1 MKKLVLVATLVVFGF
16 SNLAAQEEDSMFN
29 FANSDIFLEGNLG
42 YSSLNDKNTEEK
54 SSQFNFNPK
63 VGYFLSE
70 DFAIGVQL
78 GLGSS
83 KLTDDLA
90 DTEVTNSRFNAG
102 VFGRYYFLDLGKR
115 FKTFTEL
122 GLNYNS
128 TKNEIDGV
136 DDDFK
141 TNGFGAGVG
150 LGINYF
156 VKENIAITFGL
167 SDVLSYR
174 TNKVDAEGAE
184 SVSQLNA
191 NVNVFNNFFETAQ
204 FGLLF
209 KL

>member
-1 MKKLVLVATLVVFGF
+1 M
-16 SNLAAQEEDSMFN
+16 AQEEDSMFN
-29 FANSDIFLEGNLG
+29 FAKEDVFLEGNLE
-42 YSSLNDKNTEEK
+42 YNSLNDKNTEEK

-63 VGYFLSE
+63 AGYFISE
-70 DFAIGVQL
+70 DFAIGLQL

-83 KLTDDLA
+83 KVTNDITDS
-90 DTEVTNSRFNAG
+90 EVTNSRFNAG

-122 GLNYNS
+122 GLNYNT
-128 TKNEIDGV
+128 TKNKINDV
-136 DDDFK
+136 DDDIK

-156 VKENIAITFGL
+156 VKDNIAITFGL

-184 SVSQLNA
+184 SVSQFNA